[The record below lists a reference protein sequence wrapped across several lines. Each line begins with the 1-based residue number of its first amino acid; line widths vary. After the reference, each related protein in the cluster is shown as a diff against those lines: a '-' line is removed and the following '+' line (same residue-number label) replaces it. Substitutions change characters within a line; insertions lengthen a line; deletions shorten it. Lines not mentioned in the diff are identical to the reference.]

1 MRCTPPLRAL
11 IHQRNRGLAPPIPL
25 PLVLFPFSLT
35 GRHSLAEGRPGLQAP
50 LGPGSSPASTPQR
63 IRTNEPVAVACA
75 ASAAW
80 SYATVTPHSRQGQGH
95 SALGGRHKG
104 HSRAG
109 HHWQMLSEVGTSE
122 SQKTGGRGLL
132 GCALGNDLSWSARM
146 LILKPRDQS
155 KPLANEGKKGNTA
168 PWKEQEATAWVLIWL
183 QPCALEQETSVFCN
197 SVSPSVKWGYQ

>member
-1 MRCTPPLRAL
+1 MYT
-11 IHQRNRGLAPPIPL
+11 
-25 PLVLFPFSLT
+25 
-35 GRHSLAEGRPGLQAP
+35 SLASLDLSEEQRAGTPDFSPLGSLSSQPHRPSQPCRGQTWAAGIPGPRAQPGQHSTKDPNKRACCSRMCSFCSVVLCHCHSTQQARPGSQCPGWASQRPQQGRP
-50 LGPGSSPASTPQR
+50 
-63 IRTNEPVAVACA
+63 
-75 ASAAW
+75 
-80 SYATVTPHSRQGQGH
+80 
-95 SALGGRHKG
+95 
-104 HSRAG
+104 
-109 HHWQMLSEVGTSE
+109 HWRMLSEVGTSE

-146 LILKPRDQS
+146 LILKPRDQT